1 MNDVTQ
7 HLQTTGSVCLIAPAA
22 LYSTATAGAIMYE
35 AGMAQLAYAGAH
47 RAVLWR
53 LHDAQVAGFYGIG
66 ALLHG

>member
-1 MNDVTQ
+1 
-7 HLQTTGSVCLIAPAA
+7 
-22 LYSTATAGAIMYE
+22 MYE